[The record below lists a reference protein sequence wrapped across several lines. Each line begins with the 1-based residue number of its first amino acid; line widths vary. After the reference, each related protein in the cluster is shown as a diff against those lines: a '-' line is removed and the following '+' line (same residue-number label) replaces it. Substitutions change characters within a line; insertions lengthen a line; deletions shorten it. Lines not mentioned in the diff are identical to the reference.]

1 MCLLRKRTEFRIGNF
16 KMMTQDE
23 YIKQFNEED
32 TVGWDC
38 INDELK
44 KLYGDQQ
51 ERHYGT
57 IIKYMLGGNDPIR
70 WF

>member
-1 MCLLRKRTEFRIGNF
+1 
-16 KMMTQDE
+16 MMTQDE